1 MTKLSDKNYFVAI
14 TGGIA
19 CGKSTVVKLF
29 KERNFDY
36 FNADKVAH
44 NCYLPGNKVYN
55 KIIDIFG
62 TDIIDKHKISRKKIA
77 QEIFNNEKKRLKI
90 NSLIHPIVRDEVIN
104 WMEDCKIKKINGIAE
119 IPLLY
124 ESGINLL
131 PWSYIISVFVKE
143 ETVLKRLK
151 NRGLSYRDSILRIR
165 SQLSVEE
172 KCKRSNYSINGE
184 DNLNNTKDLISKLL
198 IEWKIEENS

>member
-1 MTKLSDKNYFVAI
+1 MES
-14 TGGIA
+14 
-19 CGKSTVVKLF
+19 C
-29 KERNFDY
+29 
-36 FNADKVAH
+36 
-44 NCYLPGNKVYN
+44 
-55 KIIDIFG
+55 
-62 TDIIDKHKISRKKIA
+62 
-77 QEIFNNEKKRLKI
+77 KR
-90 NSLIHPIVRDEVIN
+90 
-104 WMEDCKIKKINGIAE
+104 KKINGIAE